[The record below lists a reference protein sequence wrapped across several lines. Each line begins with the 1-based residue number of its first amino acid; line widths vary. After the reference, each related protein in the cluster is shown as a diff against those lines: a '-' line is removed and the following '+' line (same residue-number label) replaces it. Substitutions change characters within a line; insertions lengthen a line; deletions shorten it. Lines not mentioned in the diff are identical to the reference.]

1 MTAQELIKLAVFEGK
16 QIRRVLQNEEWWF
29 AVIDVVEVLTD
40 SSTPKRYWS
49 DLKRKLA
56 AEGFSEAYEKIV
68 RLKMPAPDGKLR
80 LTDCATTKTL
90 LRIIQSIP
98 SPKAEPLKR
107 WLARTTKQQ
116 LFIPTPVPKP
126 LLAAARSLRGEMTN
140 AEQCLWNRLCQK
152 QLGGFRFRRQHPFQR
167 YVLDFYCCE
176 AKLAIELDGG
186 HHLQP
191 EAHARDNE
199 RSSFL
204 ESHGICVIRFWN
216 SAVFDNLEGVLTT
229 ILLALQSSPSPT
241 LPLQGREQNHKQI
254 HAIPGLN

>member
-16 QIRRVLQNEEWWF
+16 QIRRVFQNGKWWF
-29 AVIDVVEVLTD
+29 SIIDIVGILVGGD
-40 SSTPKRYWS
+40 RPRKYWN
-49 DLKRKLA
+49 DLKKKLVL
-56 AEGFSEAYEKIV
+56 EGYGKLSEKIGQ
-68 RLKMPAPDGKLR
+68 LKMPAPDGKLR
-80 LTDCATTKTL
+80 LTDCATTETL
-90 LRIIQSIP
+90 LRIIQSVP
-98 SPKAEPLKR
+98 SPKAEPFKR
-107 WLARTTKQQ
+107 WLARTTQPQ

-126 LLAAARSLRGEMTN
+126 LLAAARSLRGEMTD
-140 AEQCLWNRLCQK
+140 AEQCLWNRLHQK
-152 QLGGFRFRRQHPFQR
+152 KLGGFRFRRQHPFQR

-216 SAVFDNLEGVLTT
+216 SEVFDNLEGVLTA
-229 ILLALQSSPSPT
+229 ILQALQATPSPT
-241 LPLQGREQNHKQI
+241 LPLQGREQGHKQS